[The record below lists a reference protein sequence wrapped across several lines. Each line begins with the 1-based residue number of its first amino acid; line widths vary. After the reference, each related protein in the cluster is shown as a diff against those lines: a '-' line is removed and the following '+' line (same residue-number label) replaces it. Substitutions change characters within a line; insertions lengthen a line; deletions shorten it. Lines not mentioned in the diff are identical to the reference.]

1 MLPDLRK
8 VKRELHK
15 VHLKTISALAQKQL
29 GAFSDIPRHII
40 HEGDGMVTLRADGT
54 AEESGMSTVSA
65 ESSIDVR
72 KVATLTPAER
82 YDVLADLARRM
93 AEGMSKKLYGDL
105 DRTLEAAG
113 QVINGKGKGFTP
125 ELFLELLEKIE
136 MDFDDAGQ
144 IKNMRLVMHPESRQ
158 DFERVQSK
166 LDTDPVLQQR
176 YNEIMQR
183 KREAYRAREAAR
195 ELVG

>member
-15 VHLKTISALAQKQL
+15 VHLKMISALAQKQL
-29 GAFSDIPRHII
+29 GAFSDIPMHII
-40 HEGDGMVTLRADGT
+40 HEGDGMATLRADGT

-65 ESSIDVR
+65 ESSLDVG
-72 KVATLTPAER
+72 KVATLTSAER

-93 AEGMSKKLYGDL
+93 VEGMSRQLYGDL

-113 QVINGKGKGFTP
+113 QVVNGKGKGVTP
-125 ELFLELLEKIE
+125 ELLLELLEKIE

-144 IKNMRLVMHPESRQ
+144 MKNMRLVMPPESRQ
-158 DFERVQSK
+158 DFARAQGQ
-166 LDTDPVLQQR
+166 LDTDPILQQR
-176 YNEIMQR
+176 YNDIMQR
-183 KREAYRAREAAR
+183 KREAYHAREAAR
-195 ELVG
+195 KLVG